1 MSAAP
6 SEPTGRDTV
15 LAAERAGPRSADGR
29 TGTRPPRLVSD
40 TARYVLATAVTA
52 VLAAAYGSVVTALE
66 PGSLRSLRF
75 IVSVYFG
82 AWSVYSLLYTGLT
95 WAVLHRADGFQL
107 VRWLTED
114 RQGRRRRQRAEW
126 LAGSGGPYGAVS
138 FCAAAIG
145 AVGVASVLPQLRGDP
160 LVIVLAV
167 LVVASSW
174 LLILVVYTVH
184 YAREN
189 THRGGL
195 EFRGADDDGPPRLA
209 DYLYH
214 SVQVGTAYNGADVTA
229 TSRAMRRTVTGHAVV
244 AFVYNTVLIA
254 LLVSLLVTVTT

>member
-1 MSAAP
+1 M
-6 SEPTGRDTV
+6 
-15 LAAERAGPRSADGR
+15 ERAVARSAEDGA
-29 TGTRPPRLVSD
+29 GTRPPRLISD
-40 TARYVLATAVTA
+40 TARYVVATVVTV
-52 VLAAAYGSVVTALE
+52 VLAAAYGAVVAAVE
-66 PGSLRSLRF
+66 PGSVGSLRF
-75 IVSVYFG
+75 IVSLYFG
-82 AWSVYSLLYTGLT
+82 AWSVYSLFYAALT
-95 WAVLHRADGFQL
+95 WAVLHRADGYQL
-107 VRWLTED
+107 VGWLTED
-114 RQGRRRRQRAEW
+114 RQGRRRRRRTEW

-145 AVGVASVLPQLRGDP
+145 AVAAASIVPQLRGDP

-189 THRGGL
+189 TQRGGL
-195 EFRGADDDGPPRLA
+195 AFHGVDDDGPPRLA
-209 DYLYH
+209 DYLYLAI
-214 SVQVGTAYNGADVTA
+214 QVGTAYNGADVVA

>member
-1 MSAAP
+1 MPAAP
-6 SEPTGRDTV
+6 SEPTGRDMV
-15 LAAERAGPRSADGR
+15 PAAGHAGPRPEHDR
-29 TGTRPPRLVSD
+29 TRTRPPRLLSD
-40 TARYVLATAVTA
+40 TARYLLATAVTA
-52 VLAAAYGSVVTALE
+52 VLAAAYGSVVAALD
-66 PGSLRSLRF
+66 PGSLQSLRF

-82 AWSVYSLLYTGLT
+82 AWSVYALLYTGLT
-95 WAVLHRADGFQL
+95 WAVLRRADGAEL
-107 VRWLTED
+107 VGWLTED
-114 RQGRRRRQRAEW
+114 RRGRRRRRRAEW

-145 AVGVASVLPQLRGDP
+145 AVAAASILPQLRGDP
-160 LVIVLAV
+160 LIIVLAI

-174 LLILVVYTVH
+174 LLIIVVYAVH

-195 EFRGADDDGPPRLA
+195 DFRGADDDGPPRLA
-209 DYLYH
+209 DYLYL
-214 SVQVGTAYNGADVTA
+214 SVQVGTAYNGADVPA

>member
-1 MSAAP
+1 M
-6 SEPTGRDTV
+6 
-15 LAAERAGPRSADGR
+15 
-29 TGTRPPRLVSD
+29 VSD
-40 TARYVLATAVTA
+40 GARYILATAVTA
-52 VLAAAYGSVVTALE
+52 VLAAAYGAVVTALDS
-66 PGSLRSLRF
+66 GGLRSLRF

-82 AWSVYSLLYTGLT
+82 AWSAYSLLYAGLT
-95 WAVLHRADGFQL
+95 WAVLHRADGNQL
-107 VRWLTED
+107 TRWLTED
-114 RQGRRRRQRAEW
+114 RTGRRRRRRTEW
-126 LAGSGGPYGAVS
+126 LAGSGGPNGAVS

-145 AVGVASVLPQLRGDP
+145 AVAAASILPQLRGDP

-195 EFRGADDDGPPRLA
+195 EFRGADDGPPRLV
-209 DYLYH
+209 DYLYL
-214 SVQVGTAYNGADVTA
+214 SVQVGTAYNGADVVA

-254 LLVSLLVTVTT
+254 LLVSLLVTVTS